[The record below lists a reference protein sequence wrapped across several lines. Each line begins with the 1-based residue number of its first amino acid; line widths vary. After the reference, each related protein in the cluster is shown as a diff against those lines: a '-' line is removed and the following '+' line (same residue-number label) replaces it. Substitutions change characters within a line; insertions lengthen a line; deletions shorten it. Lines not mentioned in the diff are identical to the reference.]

1 MKTSD
6 DLKLVPIN
14 IKTYKKHRI
23 KSFRGMSIQKNG
35 YLSVTPLMQK
45 ELELSI
51 EDQIIFSK
59 HKKRWFI
66 RVGEKEGVGISKIKN
81 RLSIRAGVG
90 LVTAICADLRKTD
103 KKITRLYISISRV
116 PSGGLLWYELL
127 TVGK

>member
-14 IKTYKKHRI
+14 IKTYKKHRF
-23 KSFRGMSIQKNG
+23 KSFRGMSIHKNG
-35 YLSVTPLMQK
+35 YLSVTPLMQT
-45 ELELSI
+45 ELKLSI

-66 RVGEKEGVGISKIKN
+66 RSAEKEGIKMSKIKN

-90 LVTAICADLRKTD
+90 LVGAICSDLQKTD
-103 KKITRLYISISRV
+103 KKITKLYISRSRI
-116 PSGGLLWYELL
+116 PSNGLWWYELL
-127 TVGK
+127 TYQN